1 MVKNMLILMDGTRD
15 SEKLLDLSV
24 RLFNQSNNQYNATFI
39 NGIRNKHLGD
49 LFEIPSESLNYYYS
63 YSDILD
69 KILHTEQENS
79 NEFIERFINKCEEL
93 NIRTRVYL
101 NEDDSEKGFASDSM
115 FSDLLVIGKS
125 IFTRKYSDKSSIEIL
140 ESTLSKARCPILLL
154 PNESPSFKNIV
165 ILFDGTQR
173 SFDAIKLFVYLSAD
187 QLKKNKVMLF
197 TIVNEHTIISEKNVC
212 DYIKVHQPFFSVNR
226 IYPDNY
232 YNELLSGLSDLDE
245 FLLVTGV
252 SRHEIIEDVIS
263 NRENSFYLK
272 GNRSVFML

>member
-24 RLFNQSNNQYNATFI
+24 RLFNQPNNQYNATFI
-39 NGIRNKHLGD
+39 NGIRNKHLDD

-125 IFTRKYSDKSSIEIL
+125 IFTRKYNDKSSVDVL
-140 ESTLSKARCPILLL
+140 ESTLCKARCPILLL

-165 ILFDGTQR
+165 ILFDGSQR
-173 SFDAIKLFVYLSAD
+173 SFDAIKLFIYLSAD
-187 QLKKNKVMLF
+187 QLKQNKVVLF
-197 TIVNEHTIISEKNVC
+197 TIVNEHTVISEKNVC
-212 DYIKVHQPFFSVNR
+212 DYLKVHQPFFSVNR

-232 YNELLSGLSDLDE
+232 YNELLYGLSDLNE

-252 SRHEIIEDVIS
+252 SRPETIEDVIS
-263 NRENSFYLK
+263 SRENSFYLN

>member
-1 MVKNMLILMDGTRD
+1 MDGTRD

-24 RLFNQSNNQYNATFI
+24 RLFNQPNNQYNATFI
-39 NGIRNKHLGD
+39 NGIRNKHLED

-101 NEDDSEKGFASDSM
+101 NENDSEKGFASDSM

-187 QLKKNKVMLF
+187 QLKKNKVILF
-197 TIVNEHTIISEKNVC
+197 TIVNEHTVVSEKNVC
-212 DYIKVHQPFFSVNR
+212 DYLKVHQPFFSVNR

-245 FLLVTGV
+245 FLLVSGV
-252 SRHEIIEDVIS
+252 SRQENIEDVIS

>member
-1 MVKNMLILMDGTRD
+1 MLILMDGTRD

-24 RLFNQSNNQYNATFI
+24 RLFNQPNNQYNATFI
-39 NGIRNKHLGD
+39 NGIRNKHLED

-69 KILHTEQENS
+69 KILHTEQDNS

-101 NEDDSEKGFASDSM
+101 DEVDSEKGFASDSM

-125 IFTRKYSDKSSIEIL
+125 IFTRKQSDKSSIEVL
-140 ESTLSKARCPILLL
+140 ESTLSNAKCPVLLL

-187 QLKKNKVMLF
+187 QLKKNKVTIF
-197 TIVNEHTIISEKNVC
+197 TIVNEHTVVSEKNVC
-212 DYIKVHQPFFSVNR
+212 DYLKVHQPFFSVNR
-226 IYPDNY
+226 IYPDKY
-232 YNELLSGLSDLDE
+232 YSDLLTGLSDLDE

-252 SRHEIIEDVIS
+252 SKQEIIEDVIF

>member
-1 MVKNMLILMDGTRD
+1 M
-15 SEKLLDLSV
+15 
-24 RLFNQSNNQYNATFI
+24 
-39 NGIRNKHLGD
+39 
-49 LFEIPSESLNYYYS
+49 
-63 YSDILD
+63 
-69 KILHTEQENS
+69 
-79 NEFIERFINKCEEL
+79 
-93 NIRTRVYL
+93 
-101 NEDDSEKGFASDSM
+101 
-115 FSDLLVIGKS
+115 
-125 IFTRKYSDKSSIEIL
+125 
-140 ESTLSKARCPILLL
+140 
-154 PNESPSFKNIV
+154 
-165 ILFDGTQR
+165 FDGTQR

>member
-1 MVKNMLILMDGTRD
+1 MLILMDGTRD

-24 RLFNQSNNQYNATFI
+24 RLFNQPNNQYNATFI
-39 NGIRNKHLGD
+39 NGIRNKHLED

-69 KILHTEQENS
+69 KILHTEQDNS

-101 NEDDSEKGFASDSM
+101 DEVDSEKGFASDSM

-125 IFTRKYSDKSSIEIL
+125 IFTRKQSDKSSIEVL
-140 ESTLSKARCPILLL
+140 ESTLSNAKCPVLLL

-187 QLKKNKVMLF
+187 QLKKNKVTIF
-197 TIVNEHTIISEKNVC
+197 TIVNEHTVVSEKNVC
-212 DYIKVHQPFFSVNR
+212 DYLKLHQPFFSVNR
-226 IYPDNY
+226 IYPDKY
-232 YNELLSGLSDLDE
+232 YSDLLTGLSDLDE

-252 SRHEIIEDVIS
+252 SKQEIIEDVIF

>member
-24 RLFNQSNNQYNATFI
+24 RLFNQPNNQNNATFI
-39 NGIRNKHLGD
+39 NGIRNKHLED

-69 KILHTEQENS
+69 KILHTEQDNS

-101 NEDDSEKGFASDSM
+101 DEVDSEKGFASDSM

-125 IFTRKYSDKSSIEIL
+125 IFTRKQSDKSSIEVL
-140 ESTLSKARCPILLL
+140 ESTLSNAKCPVLLL

-187 QLKKNKVMLF
+187 QLKKNKVTIF
-197 TIVNEHTIISEKNVC
+197 TIVNEHTVVSEKNVC
-212 DYIKVHQPFFSVNR
+212 DYLKVHQPFFSVNR
-226 IYPDNY
+226 IYPDKY
-232 YNELLSGLSDLDE
+232 YSDLLTGLSDLDE

-252 SRHEIIEDVIS
+252 SKQEIIEDVIF
-263 NRENSFYLK
+263 NRENSFYLI

>member
-24 RLFNQSNNQYNATFI
+24 RLFNQPNNQYNATFI
-39 NGIRNKHLGD
+39 NGIRNKHLED

-69 KILHTEQENS
+69 KILHTEQDNS

-101 NEDDSEKGFASDSM
+101 DEVDSEKGFASDSM

-125 IFTRKYSDKSSIEIL
+125 IFTRKQSDKSSIEVL
-140 ESTLSKARCPILLL
+140 ESTLSNAKCPVLLL

-187 QLKKNKVMLF
+187 QLKKNKVTIF
-197 TIVNEHTIISEKNVC
+197 TIVNEHTVVSEKNVC
-212 DYIKVHQPFFSVNR
+212 DYLKVHQPFFSVNR
-226 IYPDNY
+226 IYPDKY
-232 YNELLSGLSDLDE
+232 YSDLLTGLSDLDE

-252 SRHEIIEDVIS
+252 SKQEIIEDVIF
-263 NRENSFYLK
+263 NRENSFYLI

>member
-24 RLFNQSNNQYNATFI
+24 RLFNQPNNQYNATFI
-39 NGIRNKHLGD
+39 NGIRNKHLED

-69 KILHTEQENS
+69 KILHTEQDNS

-101 NEDDSEKGFASDSM
+101 DEVDSEKGFASDSM

-125 IFTRKYSDKSSIEIL
+125 IFTRKQSDKSSIEVL
-140 ESTLSKARCPILLL
+140 ESTLSNAKCPVLLL

-187 QLKKNKVMLF
+187 QLKKNKVTIF
-197 TIVNEHTIISEKNVC
+197 TIVNEHTVVSEKNVC
-212 DYIKVHQPFFSVNR
+212 DYLKLHQPFFSVNR
-226 IYPDNY
+226 IYPDKY
-232 YNELLSGLSDLDE
+232 YSDLLTGLSDLDE

-252 SRHEIIEDVIS
+252 SKQEIIEDVIF

>member
-1 MVKNMLILMDGTRD
+1 MLILMDGTRD

-24 RLFNQSNNQYNATFI
+24 RLFNQPNNQYNATFI
-39 NGIRNKHLGD
+39 NGIRNKHLED

-69 KILHTEQENS
+69 KILHTEQDNS

-101 NEDDSEKGFASDSM
+101 DEVDSEKGFASDSM

-125 IFTRKYSDKSSIEIL
+125 IFTRKQSDKSSIEVL
-140 ESTLSKARCPILLL
+140 ESTLSNAKCPVLLL

-187 QLKKNKVMLF
+187 QLKKNKVTIF
-197 TIVNEHTIISEKNVC
+197 TIVNEHTVVSEKNVC
-212 DYIKVHQPFFSVNR
+212 DYLKVHQPFFSVNR
-226 IYPDNY
+226 IYPDKY
-232 YNELLSGLSDLDE
+232 YSDLLTGLSDLDE

-252 SRHEIIEDVIS
+252 SKQEIIEDVIF
-263 NRENSFYLK
+263 NRENSFYLI

>member
-24 RLFNQSNNQYNATFI
+24 RLFNQPNNQYNATFI
-39 NGIRNKHLGD
+39 NGIRNKHLED

-69 KILHTEQENS
+69 KILHTEQDNS

-101 NEDDSEKGFASDSM
+101 DEVDSEKGFASDSM

-125 IFTRKYSDKSSIEIL
+125 IFTRKQSDKSSIEVL
-140 ESTLSKARCPILLL
+140 ESTLSNAKCPVLLL

-187 QLKKNKVMLF
+187 QLKKNKVTIF
-197 TIVNEHTIISEKNVC
+197 TIVNEHTVVSEKNVC
-212 DYIKVHQPFFSVNR
+212 DYLKVHQPFFSVNR
-226 IYPDNY
+226 IYPDKY
-232 YNELLSGLSDLDE
+232 YSDLLTGLSDLDE

-252 SRHEIIEDVIS
+252 SKQEIIEDVIF

>member
-1 MVKNMLILMDGTRD
+1 
-15 SEKLLDLSV
+15 
-24 RLFNQSNNQYNATFI
+24 
-39 NGIRNKHLGD
+39 
-49 LFEIPSESLNYYYS
+49 
-63 YSDILD
+63 
-69 KILHTEQENS
+69 
-79 NEFIERFINKCEEL
+79 FINKCEEL

-101 NEDDSEKGFASDSM
+101 DEVDSEKGFASDSM

-125 IFTRKYSDKSSIEIL
+125 IFTRKQSDKSSIEVL
-140 ESTLSKARCPILLL
+140 ESTLSNAKCPVLLL

-187 QLKKNKVMLF
+187 QLKKNKVTIF
-197 TIVNEHTIISEKNVC
+197 TIVNEHTVVSEKNVC
-212 DYIKVHQPFFSVNR
+212 DYLKVHQPFFSVNR
-226 IYPDNY
+226 IYPDKY
-232 YNELLSGLSDLDE
+232 YSDLLTGLSDLDE

-252 SRHEIIEDVIS
+252 SKQEIIEDVIF